1 MFTIGLTGGI
11 ASGKSTISRLL
22 ERLGARVVDVDRV
35 AHETYR
41 PGGPAWEPIVA
52 AFDRQVLGPD
62 GQIDRRR
69 LGATVFGRPDEM
81 RRLTEIVWPHTR
93 AALEAIKERE
103 ERAGTE
109 VLVLEAAVLIEAGW
123 TDLVDE
129 VWVATVSPQRA
140 VERLMARNGL
150 SAEEAW
156 ARLRSQRSNEER
168 RARADVVIVN
178 EGTLEELE
186 TRLREAWEGLRGRSR
201 QRRLIMKR
209 AP

>member
-11 ASGKSTISRLL
+11 ASGKSTISTFL

-35 AHETYR
+35 AHQTYQV
-41 PGGPAWEPIVA
+41 GGPAWGPIVA
-52 AFDRQVLGPD
+52 AFGPQVVAPDSRVDRQ
-62 GQIDRRR
+62 R
-69 LGATVFGRPDEM
+69 LGALVFGRPEEM

-103 ERAGTE
+103 ERAGTA

-129 VWVATVSPQRA
+129 VWVATVSPQQA

-150 SAEEAW
+150 SAEEAR
-156 ARLRSQRSNEER
+156 ARLRSQSSNEEQL
-168 RARADVVIVN
+168 AHADVVIGN
-178 EGTLEELE
+178 EGTPEELQAQVQ
-186 TRLREAWEGLRGRSR
+186 EAWEELQGRLPAAVSE
-201 QRRLIMKR
+201 M
-209 AP
+209 